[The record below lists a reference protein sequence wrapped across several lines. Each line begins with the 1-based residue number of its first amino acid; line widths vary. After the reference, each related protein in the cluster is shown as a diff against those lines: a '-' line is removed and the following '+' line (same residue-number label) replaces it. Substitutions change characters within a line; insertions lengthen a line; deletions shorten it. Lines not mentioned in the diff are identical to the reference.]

1 MLQGSEM
8 YSFVTIMNK
17 MLDRF
22 YKFKRFLINLN
33 IMTIPL
39 AEYVFNLQHNR
50 EKPIEIENH
59 GKKFDQPIIGQ
70 ILSFVPIQSAHKVIA
85 VNKTWKEGFKQ
96 SNNIVIDEILKEIFY
111 LKVRIDNKL
120 LYLYIYIIQ
129 RFKQQRSSINEFRFS
144 LKRTFFRITS

>member
-1 MLQGSEM
+1 MINVTLLYFNSILAQMLQGSDM
-8 YSFVTIMNK
+8 YTFVTAMNK

-50 EKPIEIENH
+50 EKQIELENH
-59 GKKFDQPIIGQ
+59 GKKFDENIIGQ
-70 ILSFVPIQSAHKVIA
+70 ILSFVPIQTAHKAIA

-96 SNNIVIDEILKEIFY
+96 SNIILIDEILKEIFY
-111 LKVRIDNKL
+111 LKVNTI
-120 LYLYIYIIQ
+120 
-129 RFKQQRSSINEFRFS
+129 F
-144 LKRTFFRITS
+144 